1 MTCICFAAQIAGA
14 SVACA
19 AGKEA
24 PITALPMAIPLLPVP
39 EHSGTALKQKQTRE
53 SLAHA
58 LADDSRLPQD
68 DVQSEMTEQPSLES
82 QDSCCQA
89 KLDAAGAEDR
99 RHGLIPWAR
108 ALLGPGQSGQMQGLP
123 GFAPRPITLTAAVAE
138 AIALAAYRQGSTDN
152 LAALAV
158 DLHPHW
164 RSEGASDRLP
174 GARDASKPCTW
185 HGPDDRDE
193 AELAGEGADYTVPW
207 HSTGLLV
214 PQHGK
219 RSLHSDPLWA
229 PRMLLRPPL
238 MLFCSMRQADTYE
251 GLTSFRCLGALL
263 SRCWYVMPSAY

>member
-1 MTCICFAAQIAGA
+1 
-14 SVACA
+14 
-19 AGKEA
+19 
-24 PITALPMAIPLLPVP
+24 MAIPLLPVP

-68 DVQSEMTEQPSLES
+68 DAQSEMTEQPSLES
-82 QDSCCQA
+82 QVSCCQA

-138 AIALAAYRQGSTDN
+138 AVALAAYRQGSTDN

-164 RSEGASDRLP
+164 RSEGASDSRP
-174 GARDASKPCTW
+174 GARDASEPCTW
-185 HGPDDRDE
+185 RGPGDRDE

-219 RSLHSDPLWA
+219 RSLHSDPLCA